1 MASWRNIHEDHQPPH
16 YSDDNHL
23 HSDDNHHY
31 SDDNHHYSDD
41 DHHYSDDNNHNEG
54 QDLCNGGRVK
64 LYLKASSAASFD
76 TLKMAIILK
85 MPIFL
90 KMLIMTVLIFI
101 RISSPLSF
109 DDDDGGTSRSWKES
123 TVELFLEEVAELE
136 PAKVA
141 PELKM
146 LNVMIMIIVMI
157 MMLKM
162 MMKMII

>member
-1 MASWRNIHEDHQPPH
+1 MEVLSLSGKLSPLVASWRNIHEDHQPPH

-85 MPIFL
+85 MPIISMIVL
-90 KMLIMTVLIFI
+90 KIGIIL
-101 RISSPLSF
+101 RII
-109 DDDDGGTSRSWKES
+109 
-123 TVELFLEEVAELE
+123 
-136 PAKVA
+136 KVG
-141 PELKM
+141 
-146 LNVMIMIIVMI
+146 MIVVRGCS
-157 MMLKM
+157 
-162 MMKMII
+162 